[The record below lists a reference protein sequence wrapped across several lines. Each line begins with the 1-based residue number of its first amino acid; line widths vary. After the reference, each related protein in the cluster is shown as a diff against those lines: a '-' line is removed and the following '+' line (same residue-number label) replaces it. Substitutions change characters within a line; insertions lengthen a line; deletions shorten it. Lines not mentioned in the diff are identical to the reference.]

1 MALANTRPLGKLMS
15 LSRGPKLCTG
25 TLAALAILE
34 SMWVIKALWERWRFS
49 SVWTVHKSSK
59 YDELLRAS
67 DWVVPGS
74 AWIYLYCLHL
84 AAVHGEAPLREFTF
98 RFHCIIKQERDEPSK
113 SRKKQEKH
121 LPALHLNSN
130 FPWSSPLS
138 ACTIIFMYFRY
149 GYTWRHAH
157 IYIYVYNNMILW
169 YSTIYNSLLLYN

>member
-1 MALANTRPLGKLMS
+1 MHRHPCCFS
-15 LSRGPKLCTG
+15 Y
-25 TLAALAILE
+25 E

-84 AAVHGEAPLREFTF
+84 AAVHGEAPSREFTF
-98 RFHCIIKQERDEPSK
+98 RFHCIIKQERNEPSK

-138 ACTIIFMYFRY
+138 ACTTSRAAGGGGGSFKNRKRIGEIGCCESRMTKRKH
-149 GYTWRHAH
+149 WW
-157 IYIYVYNNMILW
+157 IEV
-169 YSTIYNSLLLYN
+169 SNSVTD